1 MKKIYKIVSVCV
13 LAVLILSMLCACY
26 YVDAGKM
33 SKLKGTYK
41 LTYCVKDTAFDGD
54 VPNSAENLLETKN
67 IVAYLVITGE
77 TYCYYI
83 YKDNETGLYCKQVKA
98 TYTYS
103 QEERDLIEYFE
114 YNDGVSNISR
124 DYPGSGSEKFAFH
137 SKNKNLNY
145 HTITHKV
152 NGKVWV
158 RTGYEVDYDKVNK
171 ATDLSYVE
179 KELGVKL
186 KPSSYN
192 MRYFSSDY
200 NLARS
205 IENVSQ
211 ANDLYVYD
219 IYNINPSTMTATRY
233 YKLKSDGIHNEQNNL
248 ALSYTERTDGMDYDK
263 IKIGDLEY
271 ETDYGTLFIRNI
283 KEDGFIDLI
292 NYFKMSENIEELKI
306 MFEENYA
313 SSGEGVIE

>member
-1 MKKIYKIVSVCV
+1 MKKVCKITAVGI
-13 LAVLILSMLCACY
+13 LAVLILSALCACY
-26 YVDAGKM
+26 FVDAGKM

-41 LTYCVKDTAFDGD
+41 LTYCTMDIAYEGS
-54 VPNSAENLLETKN
+54 VPNSVENLMETKN
-67 IVAYLVITGE
+67 IVAYLVVTGE
-77 TYCYYI
+77 SDCYYI
-83 YKDNETGLYCKQVKA
+83 YKDNDTELYCKQVKG

-103 QEERDLIEYFE
+103 QEDRELIEYFE
-114 YNDGVSNISR
+114 YTDGISSTSKK
-124 DYPGSGSEKFAFH
+124 YPGSGSEKFAFH
-137 SKNKNLNY
+137 AKNKNLNY
-145 HTITHKV
+145 QTMAHKV

-158 RTGYEVDYDKVNK
+158 KTGYDVDYDKVDN

-186 KPSSYN
+186 IPSSYN
-192 MRYFSSDY
+192 MRHFSAEY

-248 ALSYTERTDGMDYDK
+248 AVTYTERTAGMDYDK

-271 ETDYGTLFIRNI
+271 ETDYGT
-283 KEDGFIDLI
+283 
-292 NYFKMSENIEELKI
+292 
-306 MFEENYA
+306 
-313 SSGEGVIE
+313 